1 VRGNIH
7 TNTAEGYSLLR
18 NRADACY
25 YCMID
30 NQFCMPKARTPMTKY
45 SLIPAA
51 FACSLLASIAVYAQ
65 AGKAPCG
72 SFKKLP
78 DGKWSV
84 IKPVKIEHGSS
95 SAMLNA
101 GTTIGPGTHVTGVD
115 MYAALEKN
123 CH

>member
-1 VRGNIH
+1 
-7 TNTAEGYSLLR
+7 
-18 NRADACY
+18 
-25 YCMID
+25 MID

-84 IKPVKIEHGSS
+84 INPHSPDDALI
-95 SAMLNA
+95 SATLVA
-101 GTTIGPGTHVTGVD
+101 IQI
-115 MYAALEKN
+115 
-123 CH
+123 